1 MGKHLQLISIF
12 VLLISLLSPAP
23 IAAMSANTRVT
34 PPKIQDYLLALAA
47 TDPDEMVA
55 VIVQKEGE
63 STTAETLV
71 TTNGGQVTKAL
82 PLINAFVA
90 RLPAHAVTALA
101 ASPAVKWVSLDAP
114 VATTNSTGLTIA
126 DDFVNMTYNGSTG
139 TYAWASDWQE
149 VGEDD
154 GVSLGD
160 VAVTPFWGGAL
171 QGLRLQ
177 GSTKGA
183 LRQVNLA
190 DATTANLHL
199 SYRRKG
205 FETEADFVVIEL
217 STDGGAQWQEVG
229 RLAGPV
235 TDAEIQYVSY
245 DISAYRSATTLI
257 RLTTAANFSE
267 QARFYLDTISV
278 DLTLDASLQSVAA
291 NRLYLPLATSGAAIA
306 LEEGDDAA
314 RWSKTEWLARADNN
328 ARNTCGYSHCV
339 DLTKVNSNYIKAIRA
354 DQIWNVGPYLRGWGV
369 GVAIVDSG
377 IADHP
382 DLNDYYSSSR
392 VVQRVNFVPGA
403 ATPDD
408 YYGHGTHI
416 AGAIAGLGQNSG
428 GVYLGVALEA
438 RLIDVRVMNDRG
450 HGNTSNVVEGLQW
463 IYNNRSAHNI
473 KVVNLSL
480 NSRIPESYNK
490 SALNA
495 ALEVLW
501 FNKIVVVVSAG
512 NGGKQRLFP
521 PANDP
526 FVITVGAVDDK
537 GTVSITDDTL
547 SPFSAYGMTAD
558 GFLKPDL
565 VAPGS
570 NIISVLASDDSNLVV
585 ANPNNA
591 VIAPNNSRYFKMS
604 GTSMASAVVA
614 GAVAVLLE
622 GNSSLTPDQV
632 KYRLRATARP
642 FTGPESCA
650 AGAGYLDLY
659 AAINSTTT
667 QSANTG
673 IAASQRLWSGT
684 EPITWGSVSWN
695 SVSWNSVSW
704 NSVSWN
710 SVSWNSVSWNSTN
723 WNSVSWNSGD
733 TDGGLSSGS
742 CGSAIAGL
750 TLVNADTDQDIQPLY
765 HGAVVNLDAIG
776 TTNLTVRADVI
787 GTVSSVKFDLTGSST
802 TTKIENTVPYALVGD
817 TNGNYAPYTLGAGSY
832 RLKAQSYTA
841 TNATGSTGGAIDI
854 EFVIAG
860 ANRCNV
866 ANIVRPKQST
876 KPVTFQV
883 RNNSNEQLELFFI
896 NASGVRQSYGV
907 IAPGRTKVQATFD
920 THPWIIARDSDN
932 ACLYLVPNAGDDPD
946 VSYPRAS
953 NSTTINGRYVLK
965 AVHSNKC
972 ADVNNSSTANQVNIL
987 QWSCHGGANQTWII
1001 TPTTDGA
1008 YTLKA
1013 LHSNKCMEVANT
1025 STFNGANVQQNSCT
1039 GAANQKWRIEFV
1051 NGDVYKLIAVH
1062 SGQTLKVWNGS
1073 ASDGTNIVQWPYY
1086 GAAYQHWVLQATN

>member
-1 MGKHLQLISIF
+1 MKGKYLQLSFVF

-23 IAAMSANTRVT
+23 IAAMPANTRTT

-63 STTAETLV
+63 SATAETLV
-71 TTNGGQVTKAL
+71 ATNGGQVTKAL

-90 RLPAHAVTALA
+90 RLPAHAVTTVA

-114 VATTNSTGLTIA
+114 VATTNNTGLTIA
-126 DDFVNMTYNGSTG
+126 DDFVDMTYNGSTG
-139 TYAWASDWQE
+139 TYAWAGDWQE
-149 VGEDD
+149 VGEAD
-154 GVSLGD
+154 GAALGD
-160 VAVTPFWGGAL
+160 VAVTTFWGGAL

-183 LRQVNLA
+183 LRQLNLA
-190 DATTANLHL
+190 DATAANLHL

-205 FETEADFVVIEL
+205 FESEADFVVIEL
-217 STDGGAQWQEVG
+217 SSDGGAQWQEVG

-245 DISAYRSATTLI
+245 DISAYRSAATLI
-257 RLTTAANFSE
+257 RLTTAADFSE

-278 DLTLDASLQSVAA
+278 DLTLDASLQPVAA
-291 NRLYLPLATSGAAIA
+291 NRLYLPLATSGAA
-306 LEEGDDAA
+306 LEEGGDAA
-314 RWSKTEWLARADNN
+314 RWSKTEWLARNDNS
-328 ARNTCGYSHCV
+328 ARNTCGYVHCV
-339 DLTKVNSNYIKAIRA
+339 DLVKLNSNYIKAIRA
-354 DQIWNVGPYLRGWGV
+354 DQIWNASGYLRGWGV

-377 IADHP
+377 IDDHP
-382 DLNDYYSSSR
+382 DLNDYVNASR
-392 VVQRVNFVPGA
+392 LAQRVNFVPGA
-403 ATPDD
+403 TTPDD

-416 AGAIAGLGQNSG
+416 AGIIGGLGQNSG
-428 GVYLGVALEA
+428 GVYMGVALEA

-463 IYNNRSAHNI
+463 IYNNRSAYNI

-512 NGGKQRLFP
+512 NGGKQRLYP

-547 SPFSAYGMTAD
+547 SPFSAYGMTSD

-570 NIISVLASDDSNLVV
+570 NIVSVLASDDSNLVV
-585 ANPNNA
+585 ANPSNT
-591 VIAPNNSRYFKMS
+591 VTAPNNSRYFKMS
-604 GTSMASAVVA
+604 GTSMAAAVVA
-614 GAVAVLLE
+614 GAVSILLE
-622 GNSSLTPDQV
+622 GNPSLTPDQV

-650 AGAGYLDLY
+650 VGAGYLDLY

-667 QSANTG
+667 QNANTG

-710 SVSWNSVSWNSTN
+710 SVSWNSTN
-723 WNSVSWNSGD
+723 WNSVSWNSND
-733 TDGGLSSGS
+733 TDGGLSNGS
-742 CGSAIAGL
+742 CGSAIGGL

-765 HGAVVNLDAIG
+765 DGAVVNLDAIG
-776 TTNLTVRADVI
+776 TTNLTVRADVV
-787 GTVSSVKFDLTGSST
+787 GVVSSVKFALSGSST
-802 TTKIENTVPYALVGD
+802 NTQMENK
-817 TNGNYAPYTLGAGSY
+817 APYTLAGDNDGTNYVPYPFGVGSY
-832 RLKAQSYTA
+832 RLKAQSYSG
-841 TNATGSTGGAIDI
+841 TNAGGSAGGGMDI
-854 EFVIAG
+854 EFTIAG
-860 ANRCNV
+860 ATRCNV
-866 ANIVRPKQST
+866 ESIVRPKQNT
-876 KPVTFQV
+876 KPITLQV
-883 RNNSNEQLELFFI
+883 KNNSSTQLELFWI
-896 NASGVRQSYGV
+896 NSSGVRQSHGV
-907 IAPGRTKVQATFD
+907 IAPGQTKVQATYD

-932 ACLYLVPNAGDDPD
+932 ACLYLMPNVGNEPE
-946 VSYPRAS
+946 VSYPLAS
-953 NSTTINGRYVLK
+953 SSTTFNGNYLVK

-972 ADVNNSSTANQVNIL
+972 ADVDGASTANQANIS
-987 QWSCHGGANQTWII
+987 QGSCSGQGHIWTI
-1001 TPTTDGA
+1001 TPTSDGA

-1013 LHSNKCMEVANT
+1013 LHSGKCMEVASS
-1025 STFNGANVQQNSCT
+1025 STANGANVRQNSCT
-1039 GAANQKWRIEFV
+1039 GSANQKWRIEFV
-1051 NGDVYKLIAVH
+1051 GGDGYKLIAVH
-1062 SGQTLKVWNGS
+1062 SGQALKVWNG
-1073 ASDGTNIVQWPYY
+1073 ATTDGTNIAQWPYY
-1086 GAAYQHWVLQATN
+1086 GAAFQHWLLQPTN